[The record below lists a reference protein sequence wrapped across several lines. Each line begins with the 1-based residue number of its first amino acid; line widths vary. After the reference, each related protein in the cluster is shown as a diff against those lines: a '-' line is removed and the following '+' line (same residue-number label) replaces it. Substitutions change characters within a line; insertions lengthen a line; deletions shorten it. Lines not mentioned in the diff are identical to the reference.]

1 MASSTTKT
9 QPQPQ
14 RQTPQTRQT
23 QQPRRDAERLYEA
36 LSDLV
41 RVYQFRDRDTIC
53 CHDISVTQCY
63 ALEAL
68 VRSGPRTLNELAS
81 ELYLDKSTASRVV
94 STLERKGYITRQ
106 THPQD
111 RRAILIDLTSS
122 GKKLCGTIQA
132 ELIEDTRKL
141 LADFEPAVREAAPR
155 LLDRL
160 ARAAE
165 SRLARSSCATGP
177 AAAGSNGSPGCC

>member
-1 MASSTTKT
+1 MAAANTLKKPPT
-9 QPQPQ
+9 QK
-14 RQTPQTRQT
+14 
-23 QQPRRDAERLYEA
+23 DAERLYEA

-63 ALEAL
+63 AMEAL
-68 VRSGPRTLNELAS
+68 VNSGPRTLNELAAQ
-81 ELYLDKSTASRVV
+81 LYLDKSTASRVV

-111 RRAILIDLTSS
+111 RRAILIDVTTS
-122 GKKLCGTIQA
+122 GRKLCVTIQT
-132 ELIEDTRKL
+132 ELVEETRKL
-141 LADFEPAVREAAPR
+141 LDDFEPAVREAAPR

-165 SRLARSSCATGP
+165 RRLERGACNTSCL
-177 AAAGSNGSPGCC
+177 

>member
-1 MASSTTKT
+1 MATANSVKKLPT
-9 QPQPQ
+9 QK
-14 RQTPQTRQT
+14 
-23 QQPRRDAERLYEA
+23 DAERLYGA

-68 VRSGPRTLNELAS
+68 VNSGPRTLNELAAQ
-81 ELYLDKSTASRVV
+81 LYLDKSTASRVV
-94 STLERKGYITRQ
+94 TTLERKGYITRQ

-111 RRAILIDLTSS
+111 RRAILIDVTAS
-122 GKKLCGTIQA
+122 GRKLCGTIQA
-132 ELIEDTRKL
+132 ELIDETRKL
-141 LADFEPAVREAAPR
+141 LDDFEPAVREAAPR

-165 SRLARSSCATGP
+165 RRLERASCKTD
-177 AAAGSNGSPGCC
+177 CC

>member
-1 MASSTTKT
+1 MASSTAKAQQTK
-9 QPQPQ
+9 
-14 RQTPQTRQT
+14 
-23 QQPRRDAERLYEA
+23 RDAARLYEA

-68 VRSGPRTLNELAS
+68 VRSGPRTLNELAA

-111 RRAILIDLTSS
+111 RRAILIDLTPS
-122 GKKLCGTIQA
+122 GKKLCGKIQA
-132 ELIEDTRKL
+132 ELIEETTRL
-141 LADFEPAVREAAPR
+141 LDDFEPAVRDAAPR

-165 SRLARSSCATGP
+165 RRLTRSSCATD
-177 AAAGSNGSPGCC
+177 CC

>member
-1 MASSTTKT
+1 MATTNTVKKS
-9 QPQPQ
+9 
-14 RQTPQTRQT
+14 QT
-23 QQPRRDAERLYEA
+23 QKDAERLYEA

-68 VRSGPRTLNELAS
+68 VNSGPRTLNELAAQ
-81 ELYLDKSTASRVV
+81 LFLDKSTASRVV

-106 THPQD
+106 THPED
-111 RRAILIDLTSS
+111 RRAILIDVTAT
-122 GKKLCGTIQA
+122 GRKLCLTIQS
-132 ELIEDTRKL
+132 ELIDETRKL
-141 LADFEPAVREAAPR
+141 LGDFEPAVREAAPR
-155 LLDRL
+155 LLASL

-165 SRLARSSCATGP
+165 RRIAGSSCNT
-177 AAAGSNGSPGCC
+177 SCS

>member
-1 MASSTTKT
+1 MAIANTVKKSPT
-9 QPQPQ
+9 QK
-14 RQTPQTRQT
+14 
-23 QQPRRDAERLYEA
+23 DAERLYEA

-68 VRSGPRTLNELAS
+68 VTSGPRTLNELAAQ
-81 ELYLDKSTASRVV
+81 LYLDKSTASRVV

-106 THPQD
+106 THPED
-111 RRAILIDLTSS
+111 RRAILIDVTAS
-122 GKKLCGTIQA
+122 GRKLCSTIQA
-132 ELIEDTRKL
+132 ELIDETRKL
-141 LADFEPAVREAAPR
+141 LDDFEPAVREAAPR

-160 ARAAE
+160 ARAGE
-165 SRLARSSCATGP
+165 RRLQRASCNT
-177 AAAGSNGSPGCC
+177 SCS

>member
-1 MASSTTKT
+1 M
-9 QPQPQ
+9 
-14 RQTPQTRQT
+14 TPPLQ
-23 QQPRRDAERLYEA
+23 RDAVRLYEA

-68 VRSGPRTLNELAS
+68 ARLGPRTLNELAA

-94 STLERKGYITRQ
+94 TTLERKAYVTRQ
-106 THPQD
+106 AHPQD
-111 RRAILIDLTSS
+111 KRAVSIDLTAA
-122 GKKLCGTIQA
+122 GRRLLDRIQRDLV
-132 ELIEDTRKL
+132 EETRQL
-141 LADFEPAVREAAPR
+141 LSEFEPAVRAAAPV

-165 SRLARSSCATGP
+165 RRLA
-177 AAAGSNGSPGCC
+177 SNGRCCV

>member
-1 MASSTTKT
+1 MATSTAKT
-9 QPQPQ
+9 QQIK
-14 RQTPQTRQT
+14 
-23 QQPRRDAERLYEA
+23 RDATRLYEA

-94 STLERKGYITRQ
+94 GTLERKGYVTRQ
-106 THPQD
+106 THPED
-111 RRAILIDLTSS
+111 RRAILIDVTPA

-132 ELIEDTRKL
+132 ELVEETRQL
-141 LADFEPAVREAAPR
+141 LDDFEPAVRAAAPR
-155 LLDRL
+155 LLNGL

-165 SRLARSSCATGP
+165 RRLGRGSCA
-177 AAAGSNGSPGCC
+177 PGCC

>member
-1 MASSTTKT
+1 MATANSVKKS
-9 QPQPQ
+9 P
-14 RQTPQTRQT
+14 TRK
-23 QQPRRDAERLYEA
+23 DAERLYEA

-68 VRSGPRTLNELAS
+68 VNSGPRTLNELAAQ
-81 ELYLDKSTASRVV
+81 LYLDKSTASRVV
-94 STLERKGYITRQ
+94 TTLERKGYITRQ

-111 RRAILIDLTSS
+111 RRAILIDVTAS
-122 GKKLCGTIQA
+122 GRKLCGTIQA
-132 ELIEDTRKL
+132 ELIDETRKL
-141 LADFEPAVREAAPR
+141 LDDFEPAVREAAPR

-165 SRLARSSCATGP
+165 RRLERASCKTD
-177 AAAGSNGSPGCC
+177 CC

>member
-1 MASSTTKT
+1 MPLTKD
-9 QPQPQ
+9 
-14 RQTPQTRQT
+14 
-23 QQPRRDAERLYEA
+23 QQKDRKDQQKDQQLDRDAVRVYEA

-41 RVYQFRDRDTIC
+41 RVYQFRDRDKIC

-68 VRSGPRTLNELAS
+68 ARLGPRTLNELAA

-94 STLERKGYITRQ
+94 ATLARKGYVTRQ
-106 THPQD
+106 AHPQD
-111 RRAILIDLTSS
+111 RRAILVDLTTS
-122 GKKLCGTIQA
+122 GQRLLTKIQRNLV
-132 ELIEDTRKL
+132 EETRQL
-141 LADFEPAVREAAPR
+141 LSDFEPAVRNAAPV

-165 SRLARSSCATGP
+165 RRLAGTSGP
-177 AAAGSNGSPGCC
+177 PASAAACAC